1 MRELRVGVVGYGW
14 VAGAHIL
21 SFNEIPGV
29 KVAAVCSR
37 RNLSAAELTKK
48 HGAPIRVYRDYAQMC
63 AQKDLDIISIC
74 TPHPFHPEQVEIA
87 AKAGKHLVIEKPV
100 AIDAKGVDRVERAVT
115 KAGVKACVCFEVKV
129 IGLFKAYRDMIDRGV
144 LGQVHYGEADY
155 YHGIGPWYGQYA
167 WNVKKA
173 MGGSSLLTA
182 GCHALD
188 GLIWLMDSRPVEV
201 ASYSVKSKSPD
212 FKPYEYPT
220 TSTTI
225 MKFKNGSIG
234 KTASVIDC
242 IQPYLFNV
250 HLVGSRGSVWN
261 DKFHTDV
268 VRGLDK
274 KGWSRLNVQLA
285 DSGDVAHH
293 PYRELFEDFVA
304 AIRKDRAPRFTFD
317 DAIFSHRV
325 CLAADK
331 SSATGKA
338 VRL

>member
-1 MRELRVGVVGYGW
+1 MRELRVGIVGYGW
-14 VAGAHIL
+14 VAGAHIT
-21 SFNEIPGV
+21 SFHEIPGV

-37 RNLSAAELTKK
+37 RPLSAAELTRK
-48 HGAPIRVYRDYAQMC
+48 HGTPIRVYSDFKEMC
-63 AQKDLDIISIC
+63 ARKDLDIISVC
-74 TPHPFHPEQVEIA
+74 TQHPFHPEQVEIA
-87 AKAGKHLVIEKPV
+87 ARAGKHLVIEKPV
-100 AIDAKGVDRVERAVT
+100 AIDAKGVDRVERAVS
-115 KAGVKACVCFEVKV
+115 KAKVKACVCFEVKV
-129 IGLFKAYRDMIDRGV
+129 IGAFKAYRDLIDRGL
-144 LGQVHYGEADY
+144 LGAIHYGEADY
-155 YHGIGPWYGQYA
+155 YHGIGPWYGQYG

-188 GLIWLMDSRPVEV
+188 GLLWLMDARPVEV
-201 ASYSVKSKSPD
+201 TSYAARSKAAA

-225 MKFKNGSIG
+225 MKFSNGAVG

-261 DKFHTDV
+261 DKFHTDLV
-268 VRGLDK
+268 KGLDK
-274 KGWSRLNVQLA
+274 KGWSTLHAQLA

-293 PYRELFEDFVA
+293 PYRELFEDFVD
-304 AIRKDRAPRFTFD
+304 AIRKDRDPRFGFD

-331 SSATGKA
+331 SAATGKS